1 MKNVADTIKSIPS
14 SEVFARIMDPGDN
27 LDDVVAMV
35 KAHWSYNLYERRPGP
50 ALLEHGVL
58 SPTDL
63 DLACF
68 LSALVDRKAVIN
80 LPTYESRRPATR
92 REGEYVVSKE
102 GRHGHVLGLVS
113 NKDVFSFSVR
123 IRDMNVVT
131 SDHDGNDGVG
141 AFRNFMLVDLNGK
154 WYDGWNKI
162 EFMPSRKENEFLN
175 DRRIWTGNTVY
186 FQNFVH
192 PNRWVSFYGQWYIL
206 TKILVARLRAEASAR
221 RVEVKMKTASGLAFP
236 SEGEG
241 ALVDWGEQETVGP
254 SKPEKVSAFE
264 AEVDAE
270 VPEAYDHYPNTQE
283 GLVAAHRRSV
293 RLSYTEVPI
302 LNFACRATELAF
314 ANRALSFAVFGP
326 TGDKPALPPSPEP
339 MPGWISGAKWERNYK
354 VGPKAR
360 TLWNRLVLHQTLP
373 FTKGLAL
380 RYRVH
385 KKTEQVAA

>member
-1 MKNVADTIKSIPS
+1 MKSVAETIKSIPS

-27 LDDVVAMV
+27 LDDVIAMM
-35 KAHWSYNLYERRPGP
+35 KAKWSYDLYSRRPGP
-50 ALLEHGVL
+50 ALLENGVL

-68 LSALVDRKAVIN
+68 LSALVDRSAVIS

-92 REGEYVVSKE
+92 REGEHVVSKE
-102 GRHGHVLGLVS
+102 DRHGHVVGLTS

-123 IRDMNVVT
+123 MRDMNVLT
-131 SDHDGNDGVG
+131 TNGEGKDGVG

-175 DRRIWTGNTVY
+175 DRRIWTGNTVF

-206 TKILVARLRAEASAR
+206 TKILVDRLRAEASAR
-221 RVEVKMKTASGLAFP
+221 RAEVKAKQAAGLSFPTSGEDALQVW
-236 SEGEG
+236 G
-241 ALVDWGEQETVGP
+241 AQTVVGD
-254 SKPEKVSAFE
+254 SRAEKVSAFA

-270 VPEAYDHYPNTQE
+270 VPETYAPYPDTQE
-283 GLVAAHRRSV
+283 GLIAAHKRSV
-293 RLSYTEVPI
+293 QLTYTDVPM

-314 ANRALSFAVFGP
+314 ANRAQLFSPYAGSG
-326 TGDKPALPPSPEP
+326 TALETRIPF
-339 MPGWISGAKWERNYK
+339 PGWITGAKWEEHRVK
-354 VGPKAR
+354 R
-360 TLWNRLVLHQTLP
+360 TVWNRLVLHQSVP
-373 FTKGLAL
+373 FTRGLAL
-380 RYRVH
+380 RYRVY